1 MYCVRVHCVTVQGSH
16 GFVCFSFLD
25 VVMLLAVVLIF
36 QETLGLSLWT
46 MSVRCS
52 KLILYTAFKETVFL
66 TLHLFKKCVHSSLWL
81 CIYFFYIA
89 GTPGGVSQG
98 VL

>member
-1 MYCVRVHCVTVQGSH
+1 MEL
-16 GFVCFSFLD
+16 FVFIFLD
-25 VVMLLAVVLIF
+25 VVMLVAVVLIF

-81 CIYFFYIA
+81 CIYFFLHSWDSGRSIS
-89 GTPGGVSQG
+89 GGALG
-98 VL
+98 